1 MCRHKTKLYTH
12 SLRGNNSIWFCCVIF
27 VGFFSS
33 QNETL
38 ETFVTNKFDWIIN
51 DVNERP
57 RLLFWMLKHFDAQI
71 GLFRISSTIMVF
83 RGSRASFEVFSLFEL
98 ISLKWKG
105 FSYLPVLIEMD
116 SVWLTIQMNLDLI
129 NGPQMGVWFQK
140 KSSNS
145 DKNFMHRNLNT
156 FFHYSHT
163 SFQWPFILPTFTFDQ
178 KSLAPFL
185 CLGKGFSLSVNWI
198 WFCSSF
204 NICRFWYRWLASVSD
219 LSDLYKWYI

>member
-1 MCRHKTKLYTH
+1 MILLCYFR
-12 SLRGNNSIWFCCVIF
+12 WV
-27 VGFFSS
+27 FFLP
-33 QNETL
+33 N

-185 CLGKGFSLSVNWI
+185 CLGKGFEPVGQLDMILFQFQYLSILISLT
-198 WFCSSF
+198 CK
-204 NICRFWYRWLASVSD
+204 CQRFKWL
-219 LSDLYKWYI
+219 I